1 MGIVKDRGRYYWVK
15 RVPKRFAG
23 LVVGKDGKPVT
34 QVRQALHTDSKVEA
48 QAKAAQVEVARM
60 AEWEALAMGDSG
72 SARAHFEMAQRL
84 AQVRGFQYQTL
95 STLLEAP
102 MDEVLERVK
111 DVQKP
116 RIEGKPIENPAVIK
130 AVLGAVPN
138 VLPNLSGVLNEYFD
152 LTKTRH
158 LRKSEAQKHRW
169 ILSKRRAV
177 ENFLAATFP
186 KNSPPIDQITRADAL
201 RFRTWWSNRIEVDGL
216 AAQTANK
223 EFGHLAEIWGT
234 WAELTGNDLP
244 NPFSKLALDGEKR
257 DQRPSFSRDWVKD
270 RLLDPEAFTTLNPEA
285 RDILLIMINTGL
297 RPSEISDAPLEDFC
311 IQENIPHLK
320 IAPNGRELKVAHTRR
335 DIPLLGVS
343 LEAARRI
350 VARGGIQ
357 KYARKASGWSA
368 LVNKYLSNNGLK
380 ETPKHTAY
388 SLRHYVEDA
397 LLAAG
402 VDDRVRADIL
412 GHKYH
417 RPIYGDGGGL
427 LGRRNALEKI
437 AL

>member
-1 MGIVKDRGRYYWVK
+1 MGIVNDRGRNYWVK

-23 LVVGKDGKPVT
+23 FVVGKDGKPVT
-34 QVRQALHTDSKVEA
+34 QVRQALHTDSKLEA

-60 AEWEALAMGDSG
+60 AEWEALAIGDSG
-72 SARAHFEMAQRL
+72 SARAHFDMARRL

-95 STLLEAP
+95 STLLDAP
-102 MDEVLERVK
+102 VDEVLERVK

-116 RIEGKPIENPAVIK
+116 RVKGKPIENPAVIK

-169 ILSKRRAV
+169 VLSKRRAV
-177 ENFLAATFP
+177 ENFLVATFP
-186 KNSPPIDQITRADAL
+186 KHSPPIDQITRADAL

-234 WAELTGNDLP
+234 WAELTGYDLP

-343 LEAARRI
+343 LEADRGAGRHTEIRAKGLWLVCPGQQLSEQQRI
-350 VARGGIQ
+350 EGNT
-357 KYARKASGWSA
+357 KAH
-368 LVNKYLSNNGLK
+368 GL
-380 ETPKHTAY
+380 
-388 SLRHYVEDA
+388 
-397 LLAAG
+397 
-402 VDDRVRADIL
+402 
-412 GHKYH
+412 
-417 RPIYGDGGGL
+417 
-427 LGRRNALEKI
+427 
-437 AL
+437 